1 MSVPYVDKLM
11 GVIDMGI
18 KFLWRTDVH
27 FADNTPLRRTGSWLE
42 DVSKKLEWVG
52 QKGQELGVDFVIDG
66 GDFFDVKSPHRNS
79 HNLVRAASQVHKDN
93 YPMPVYALVGNHDV
107 KYGNIDYL
115 PEQPLGVLFASGV
128 FEQFGGEEKEIVLEK
143 DGIKVKV
150 VGIPYH
156 GTSYDWDVLRN
167 VGSRKG
173 DADYFFVCCHL
184 LASVKGGVGA
194 MYEGEDIV
202 PYSELEGKGID
213 AWFFGH
219 WHKDQGITELSDGTV
234 VVNVG
239 SLTRGALH
247 LDDMDREPCVVE
259 VACSSKKGEKV
270 TVNRHNVPVRS
281 VFEAFKVEDKLD
293 ELEEKERMEEVVERM
308 KAVFREGEESKQLS
322 LIDRVRTLSIP
333 NPVRERA
340 ILYLEQSEPKRNE
353 KLT

>member
-1 MSVPYVDKLM
+1 MS
-11 GVIDMGI
+11 I

-27 FADNTPLRRTGSWLE
+27 FADNTPLRRTGSWLS
-42 DVSKKLEWVG
+42 DVTNKLAWVG

-79 HNLVRAASQVHKDN
+79 HNLVRVASQVHKDN

-128 FEQFGGEEKEIVLEK
+128 FKQFGGLDSEIVMEK

-156 GTSYDWDVLRN
+156 GTSYDWDAIKK
-167 VGSRKG
+167 VGERKG

-202 PYSELEGKGID
+202 PYSDLEGQGVD

-247 LDDMDREPCVVE
+247 LDDMDRQPCVVE
-259 VACSSKKGEKV
+259 VVCDSGVA
-270 TVNRHNVPVRS
+270 TVNRHDVPVRS
-281 VFEAFKVEDKLD
+281 VFEAFKVEDKLE
-293 ELEEKERMEEVVERM
+293 ELEDKERMEEVVERM
-308 KAVFREGEESKQLS
+308 KAVFRQGEESKEIS
-322 LIDRVRTLSIP
+322 LIDRVRALSIP
-333 NPVRERA
+333 NPVQERA